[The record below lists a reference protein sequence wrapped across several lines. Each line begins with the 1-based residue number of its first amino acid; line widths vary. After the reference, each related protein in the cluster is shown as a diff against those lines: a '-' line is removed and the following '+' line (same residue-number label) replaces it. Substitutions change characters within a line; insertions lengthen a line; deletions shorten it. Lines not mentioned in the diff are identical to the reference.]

1 MEISVMMQL
10 VEWEESVRDSD
21 LELNF
26 QNDGKSKQHNT
37 SHVPNQ
43 AIPMNTFPQ
52 YPKEE
57 ILPSE

>member
-1 MEISVMMQL
+1 MMQL